1 MSALADYVLA
11 HTQRSECHCCHEHVD
26 PLAAKDKV
34 DMFFFEVTAR
44 NDPDADTLK
53 KLIAEHRGE
62 FGDMNPL
69 EGEHSYIEVGGY
81 IGDQGIGMQFMA
93 LGKLL
98 GLWEIGTPMNI
109 LGLDRDNP
117 LAQQMAGMGYVSILP
132 GRKQ

>member
-1 MSALADYVLA
+1 MSALVDYVLA
-11 HTQRSECHCCHEHVD
+11 HTQRNECHCCHEHVD
-26 PLAAKDKV
+26 PLSAKDKV
-34 DMFFFEVTAR
+34 DMFFFEVTAT

-53 KLIAEHRGE
+53 RLIAEHKGE

-98 GLWEIGTPMNI
+98 GLWEVATPINM
-109 LGLDRDNP
+109 LRLERDNP
-117 LAQQMAGMGYVSILP
+117 LAQQMAGMGYVSIIP
-132 GRKQ
+132 GSKR